1 MNEVVWDKL
10 TEGSY
15 GSPAE
20 IDQLKRNIEA
30 MAREKRATCV
40 VLLEEE
46 DISVYRVPRRHY
58 MMVGPECT
66 VKDVSDI
73 KDRDFIGATPS
84 QRAYVRCYA
93 KVPWA
98 Q

>member
-20 IDQLKRNIEA
+20 IDQLKRDIEV
-30 MAREKRATCV
+30 MARQKHATYV
-40 VLLEEE
+40 VLFERE
-46 DISVYRVPRRHY
+46 DISVYGTPRRHY

-66 VKDVSDI
+66 VKDISDI

-84 QRAYVRCYA
+84 EREYVQWYA
-93 KVPWA
+93 RVPWA
-98 Q
+98 